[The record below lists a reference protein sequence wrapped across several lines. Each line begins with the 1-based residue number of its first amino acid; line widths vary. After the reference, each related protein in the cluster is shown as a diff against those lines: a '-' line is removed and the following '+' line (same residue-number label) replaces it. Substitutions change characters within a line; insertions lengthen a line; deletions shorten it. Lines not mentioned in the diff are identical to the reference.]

1 MAHQAL
7 KLALRNSLS
16 LACRSQQ
23 VRTVSTGLR
32 TVPQFSL
39 QTHLFKALTR
49 SHFGNKYST
58 EQREPPRPWD
68 EVSSAQLLSG
78 IRNKELFL
86 FDLRTPEEVNKTG
99 QMPGATNIPA
109 SELVEAVKL
118 SADEFKAKYQV
129 EMPGKFEQN
138 FIIHCCSGIRS
149 SQVVKALHEAGFV
162 LARHYRGGWK
172 GYQELNTEDIEKLRP
187 WTDVNYEEL
196 MSLIRAKEV
205 QLFDVRTVKETA
217 RTGMMPGATN
227 VPMAEV
233 GEAFRLNADE
243 FREEYGVELPSKE
256 DDNVIIHCLGG
267 IRSLKTLGVLW
278 EAGYQKVRHYPG
290 GWEEYITRTT
300 S

>member
-172 GYQELNTEDIEKLRP
+172 GYQEL
-187 WTDVNYEEL
+187 
-196 MSLIRAKEV
+196 
-205 QLFDVRTVKETA
+205 
-217 RTGMMPGATN
+217 
-227 VPMAEV
+227 MAEV